1 MKTKDG
7 KCHLILSF
15 SEGDMAIR
23 IGGQRPGV
31 RVGGGGYCVGGE
43 GECILNISLSL
54 MRVSALRL
62 NGFSGVASYDGLAGG
77 RALMGGSYGH

>member
-15 SEGDMAIR
+15 SERDMAIR

-31 RVGGGGYCVGGE
+31 RVWGGYCVWGE

-62 NGFSGVASYDGLAGG
+62 NGFSGVAGYMGLAGG

>member
-31 RVGGGGYCVGGE
+31 RVGGGAIAC
-43 GECILNISLSL
+43 
-54 MRVSALRL
+54 
-62 NGFSGVASYDGLAGG
+62 GG
-77 RALMGGSYGH
+77 RGNAY